1 MLPDNIDYEI
11 VFQKAEEFALSYS
24 SEICIDTSHKETV
37 YNDGK
42 YYPCV
47 PLRFPAKGNK
57 QLFENIMSTGVC
69 SRMDGRTIDGRRWI
83 AVLLWIEPETYN
95 YHRIT

>member
-1 MLPDNIDYEI
+1 MLLDNIDYEL
-11 VFQKAEEFALSYS
+11 VFQKARKFALSYS

-37 YNDGK
+37 YKDGR

-57 QLFENIMSTGVC
+57 QLFENIMSSGVC
-69 SRMDGRTIDGRRWI
+69 SRMDGRIIDGRRWI
-83 AVLLWIEPETYN
+83 GVLLWIEPETYN